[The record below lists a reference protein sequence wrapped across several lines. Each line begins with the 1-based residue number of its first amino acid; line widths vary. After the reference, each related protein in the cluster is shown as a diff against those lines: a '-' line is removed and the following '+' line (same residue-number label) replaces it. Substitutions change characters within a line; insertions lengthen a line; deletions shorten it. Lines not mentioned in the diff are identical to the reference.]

1 METPTGPCNV
11 CGVIGFEDFIMTCFR
26 CREVREHIYC
36 AAVCLRSVPDMWLCQ
51 ECRSSTRV
59 LQISDHVNNS
69 TNSGRKEISTPVLH
83 HNTSNG
89 GLRLHPPPHGLML
102 LAQSCPN
109 KASLVS
115 NDTSPIKKRR
125 PQFLAFPSP
134 KRKRRTLRLA
144 EEDIEE
150 TKRQRPQSS
159 HPCVFHQID

>member
-1 METPTGPCNV
+1 MFLFCV
-11 CGVIGFEDFIMTCFR
+11 YS
-26 CREVREHIYC
+26 YC

-69 TNSGRKEISTPVLH
+69 TNSGKKEISTSVLH

-109 KASLVS
+109 KGDIYKVFVCVYLSSLFRIIELIYTRWLILFLIASLVS

-144 EEDIEE
+144 GENHNLYLI
-150 TKRQRPQSS
+150 Q
-159 HPCVFHQID
+159 